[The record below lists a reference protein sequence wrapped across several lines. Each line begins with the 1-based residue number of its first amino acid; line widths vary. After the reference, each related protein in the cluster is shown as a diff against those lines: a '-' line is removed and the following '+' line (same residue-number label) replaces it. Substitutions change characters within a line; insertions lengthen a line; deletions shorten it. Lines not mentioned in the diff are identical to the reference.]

1 MEIIKSLA
9 TDYLLFS
16 LWDSLVFYLF
26 INKLTKIK
34 LKFVDVLVVGAIFCL
49 SSLAPPVIR
58 QILSIIVIFVYIYRI
73 RYYTNED
80 IKKVFYSLIV
90 IALEYLY
97 TLVIEMAFSFI
108 YNLTN
113 LIDLSNCTMFENII
127 GFIPIKIVE
136 VIIIFVI
143 MKFKKGELINEAVG
157 WFRRSS

>member
-16 LWDSLVFYLF
+16 LWDSLIFYLF

-49 SSLAPPVIR
+49 SSLAPPIAKQV
-58 QILSIIVIFVYIYRI
+58 LGIIVIFAYIYRI

-80 IKKVFYSLIV
+80 IKKVLYSLIV

>member
-1 MEIIKSLA
+1 MEIIKGLA

-34 LKFVDVLVVGAIFCL
+34 LKFVDALVVGAIFCL
-49 SSLAPPVIR
+49 SSLVPPIAR
-58 QILSIIVIFVYIYRI
+58 QIISIMVIFVYVYRI

-97 TLVIEMAFSFI
+97 ALVINAIFSLFYERICNIDLSKLTGFQMFKYFI
-108 YNLTN
+108 
-113 LIDLSNCTMFENII
+113 LIDLFE
-127 GFIPIKIVE
+127 
-136 VIIIFVI
+136 IIFIIVLRRLK
-143 MKFKKGELINEAVG
+143 MKQWWGSGVVRK
-157 WFRRSS
+157 

>member
-34 LKFVDVLVVGAIFCL
+34 LKFVDALVVGVIFCL
-49 SSLAPPVIR
+49 SSLVPPIAR
-58 QILSIIVIFVYIYRI
+58 QIISIMVIFVYIYRI

-97 TLVIEMAFSFI
+97 ALVIEMAFSFI

-113 LIDLSNCTMFENII
+113 LIDLSNCTMFENVI

-143 MKFKKGELINEAVG
+143 MKFKKKEN
-157 WFRRSS
+157 

>member
-16 LWDSLVFYLF
+16 LWDSLIFYLF

-34 LKFVDVLVVGAIFCL
+34 LRFVDVLVVGAIFCL

-58 QILSIIVIFVYIYRI
+58 QILGIIVIFVYIYRI

-143 MKFKKGELINEAVG
+143 MKFKKGEPINEAVG

>member
-9 TDYLLFS
+9 IDYLL
-16 LWDSLVFYLF
+16 
-26 INKLTKIK
+26 
-34 LKFVDVLVVGAIFCL
+34 LKFVDVLVVSAVFCL
-49 SSLAPPVIR
+49 SSLAPPIAR
-58 QILSIIVIFVYIYRI
+58 QIIGIIVIFAYIYRI

-113 LIDLSNCTMFENII
+113 FKMFKYFIVIDLFE
-127 GFIPIKIVE
+127 FIF
-136 VIIIFVI
+136 IFVLRRLK
-143 MKFKKGELINEAVG
+143 MKQWWGSGVVRK
-157 WFRRSS
+157 

>member
-34 LKFVDVLVVGAIFCL
+34 LKFVDVLVVGEIFCL
-49 SSLAPPVIR
+49 SSLAPPIAR
-58 QILSIIVIFVYIYRI
+58 QVLGIIVIFAYIYRI

-97 TLVIEMAFSFI
+97 TLVINATFSLFYERVCNI
-108 YNLTN
+108 GLSKLTN
-113 LIDLSNCTMFENII
+113 FKMFKYFIVIDLFE
-127 GFIPIKIVE
+127 FIF
-136 VIIIFVI
+136 IFVLRRLK
-143 MKFKKGELINEAVG
+143 MKQWWGSGVVRK
-157 WFRRSS
+157 

>member
-1 MEIIKSLA
+1 MEIIKGLA

-16 LWDSLVFYLF
+16 LWDGLVFYLF

-34 LKFVDVLVVGAIFCL
+34 LKFVDALAVGAIFCL
-49 SSLAPPVIR
+49 SSLVPPIAK
-58 QILSIIVIFVYIYRI
+58 QIISIMVIFVYIYRI

-97 TLVIEMAFSFI
+97 ALVIEMAFSFI

-113 LIDLSNCTMFENII
+113 LIDLSNCTMFENVI
-127 GFIPIKIVE
+127 GVIPIKIVE

-143 MKFKKGELINEAVG
+143 MKFKK
-157 WFRRSS
+157 RRTNQ

>member
-49 SSLAPPVIR
+49 NSLAPPVIR
-58 QILSIIVIFVYIYRI
+58 QILGIIVIFVYIYRI

>member
-1 MEIIKSLA
+1 MEIIKGLA

-34 LKFVDVLVVGAIFCL
+34 LKFVDALVVGAIFCL
-49 SSLAPPVIR
+49 SSLVPPIAR
-58 QILSIIVIFVYIYRI
+58 QIISIMVIFVYIYRI

-97 TLVIEMAFSFI
+97 ALVIEMAFSFI

-113 LIDLSNCTMFENII
+113 LIDLSNCTMFENVI

-143 MKFKKGELINEAVG
+143 MKFKKKEN
-157 WFRRSS
+157 

>member
-49 SSLAPPVIR
+49 SSLAPPIAR
-58 QILSIIVIFVYIYRI
+58 QIISIMVIFVYIYRI

-97 TLVIEMAFSFI
+97 TLIIEMAFSFI
-108 YNLTN
+108 YNLTD
-113 LIDLSNCTMFENII
+113 LTDLSNCTMFENVI

-143 MKFKKGELINEAVG
+143 MKFKK
-157 WFRRSS
+157 RRTNQ

>member
-1 MEIIKSLA
+1 MEIIKVLA
-9 TDYLLFS
+9 IDYLLFS

-49 SSLAPPVIR
+49 SSLAPPIAR
-58 QILSIIVIFVYIYRI
+58 QIIGIIVIIVIFAYIYRI

-113 LIDLSNCTMFENII
+113 LIDLSNCTMFENVI

-143 MKFKKGELINEAVG
+143 MKFKK
-157 WFRRSS
+157 RRTNQ